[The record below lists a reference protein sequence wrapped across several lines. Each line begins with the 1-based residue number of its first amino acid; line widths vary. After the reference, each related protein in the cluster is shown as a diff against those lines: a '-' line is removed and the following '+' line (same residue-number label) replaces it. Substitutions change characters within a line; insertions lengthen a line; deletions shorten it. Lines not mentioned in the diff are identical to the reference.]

1 MALSIRQATVD
12 DLIQM
17 QTANLWCL
25 PENYQMKYYLYHVL
39 SWPQLLFVA
48 EDHKG
53 KIVGYVL
60 AKMEEDANVPPH
72 GHITSLA
79 VLRTHRKRGIAT
91 RLMRCSQ
98 LCMQESFEARYVSLH
113 VRESNRAAFHLYK
126 TTLGYQINDVEKGY
140 YADGEDAYD
149 MRLPFPQKEQS
160 HGAMTPL
167 KQVVA
172 VKRKEE
178 APKASAPVAA
188 GGAAVAAR
196 EGEGQRGEGGAEGVE
211 EISSSMGEL
220 SVGAGAE
227 KA

>member
-126 TTLGYQINDVEKGY
+126 TTLGYEINDVEKGY

-160 HGAMTPL
+160 YGSMTPL

-178 APKASAPVAA
+178 APKASTAA
-188 GGAAVAAR
+188 ASA
-196 EGEGQRGEGGAEGVE
+196 GEGASTEGGDAVE
-211 EISSSMGEL
+211 MVTSKMDEL
-220 SVGAGAE
+220 KVDSAAAASAG